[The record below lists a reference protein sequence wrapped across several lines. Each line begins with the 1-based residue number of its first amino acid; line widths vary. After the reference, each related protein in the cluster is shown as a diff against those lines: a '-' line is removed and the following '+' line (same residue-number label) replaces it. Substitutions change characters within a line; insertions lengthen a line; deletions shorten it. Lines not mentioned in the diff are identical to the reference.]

1 MFFLGD
7 IAARYSLFLSSN
19 CMSSTFTFYEIKS
32 ILRAAGHRRF
42 ASVCCATGT
51 PSSNRYIFSTLG
63 DKGASAAIDGLC
75 KGTLLESRNGSQV
88 AAFPPAL
95 EEAIKIDGKID
106 RIEKVDKKLFGDSF
120 VRIRMISYHNLGG
133 APLFWE
139 FMFFKAKDE
148 WQIYIFRFNDEIDK
162 AFSGS

>member
-1 MFFLGD
+1 MKSKLFCALLVVVGSQVF
-7 IAARYSLFLSSN
+7 AARPEPQAQID
-19 CMSSTFTFYEIKS
+19 TF
-32 ILRAAGHRRF
+32 
-42 ASVCCATGT
+42 
-51 PSSNRYIFSTLG
+51 FSTLG
-63 DKGASAAIDGLC
+63 DKGASAAIEGLC

-95 EEAIKIDGKID
+95 EQAIKIDGKID

-162 AFSGS
+162 AFSGL

>member
-1 MFFLGD
+1 MKSKLFCALLVVVGSQVF
-7 IAARYSLFLSSN
+7 AARPEPQAQIDEF
-19 CMSSTFTFYEIKS
+19 F
-32 ILRAAGHRRF
+32 R
-42 ASVCCATGT
+42 
-51 PSSNRYIFSTLG
+51 TLG
-63 DKGASAAIDGLC
+63 DKGASAAIESLC

-95 EEAIKIDGKID
+95 EQAIKIDGKID

>member
-1 MFFLGD
+1 LLRPEPQAQID
-7 IAARYSLFLSSN
+7 
-19 CMSSTFTFYEIKS
+19 TF
-32 ILRAAGHRRF
+32 
-42 ASVCCATGT
+42 
-51 PSSNRYIFSTLG
+51 FSTLG

-133 APLFWE
+133 AALFLE

>member
-1 MFFLGD
+1 MKSKAFCALLVIVGSQVF
-7 IAARYSLFLSSN
+7 AARPEPQAQID
-19 CMSSTFTFYEIKS
+19 TF
-32 ILRAAGHRRF
+32 
-42 ASVCCATGT
+42 
-51 PSSNRYIFSTLG
+51 FSTLG
-63 DKGASAAIDGLC
+63 DKGASAAIEGLC
-75 KGTLLESRNGSQV
+75 KGTLLESRSGSQV

-139 FMFFKAKDE
+139 FMFFKSKDE

-162 AFSGS
+162 AFSGL

>member
-1 MFFLGD
+1 MKSKAFCALLVIVGSQVF
-7 IAARYSLFLSSN
+7 AARPEPQAQID
-19 CMSSTFTFYEIKS
+19 TFF
-32 ILRAAGHRRF
+32 
-42 ASVCCATGT
+42 
-51 PSSNRYIFSTLG
+51 NTLG
-63 DKGASAAIDGLC
+63 DKGASAAIEGLC
-75 KGTLLESRNGSQV
+75 QGTLLQSRSGSQV
-88 AAFPPAL
+88 AAFSPAL
-95 EEAIKIDGKID
+95 EQAIKIDGKID

-162 AFSGS
+162 AFSGT